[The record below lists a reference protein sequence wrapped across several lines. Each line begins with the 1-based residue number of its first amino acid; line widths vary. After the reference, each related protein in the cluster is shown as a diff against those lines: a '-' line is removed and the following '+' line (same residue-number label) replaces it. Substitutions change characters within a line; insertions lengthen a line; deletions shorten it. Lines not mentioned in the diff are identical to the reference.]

1 MRRIVPLDADAFYAA
16 VEQRDRPE
24 LRGRPIAVGSGARR
38 GVVMTASY
46 EARRFGVRSAM
57 PSAEALRLCPEL
69 QFVPPRMEA
78 YAQAGRALL
87 DLYRSY
93 TDLVEPLALDEAYL
107 DVTDPKRGPASGT
120 RIAEAI
126 RREAREATGLVVS
139 AGVSYCKLLAKLA
152 SDDAKPDGLRVVPP
166 DEATAFLAGLPVRRI
181 HGVGPRTAERLGAL
195 GIDTAGRLREQDPA
209 ELEARFGKL
218 GRHLWRMA
226 RGEDDRPV
234 RPDRERKSVSS
245 ETTFERDRRGVD
257 ALLAELPAVCA
268 ATARRAGRARV
279 RGRVVVVKIKDAGH
293 RIVTRQ
299 RRTARPVAGAAELAA
314 VAAELLRDRV
324 PLDRPVR
331 LLGVGLAAL
340 VPDATPEVQPALFPD
355 LLAAS
360 AGRET
365 ERVRAGD
372 GRDDAERHDA
382 EPDDAEEDAA
392 TPGDARRAATGL
404 ADSDRA
410 DTDRAGT
417 ATS

>member
-1 MRRIVPLDADAFYAA
+1 MRRIVHLDADAFYAA

-57 PSAEALRLCPEL
+57 PSAEAARLCPEL

-78 YAQAGRALL
+78 YAEAGRALL

-120 RIAEAI
+120 RIAQAI
-126 RREAREATGLVVS
+126 RREAREATGLIVS

-152 SDDAKPDGLRVVPP
+152 SDEAKPDGLLVVPP
-166 DEATAFLAGLPVRRI
+166 GEATAFMTGLPVRRI
-181 HGVGPRTAERLGAL
+181 HGVGPRTAARLASL

-218 GRHLWRMA
+218 GRHLWHMA

-268 ATARRAGRARV
+268 ATARRAVRARV
-279 RGRVVVVKIKDAGH
+279 RGNVVVVKIKDADH

-299 RRTARPVAGAAELAA
+299 RRTARPVASAAELRA

-324 PLDRPVR
+324 PVGRPVR
-331 LLGVGLAAL
+331 LLGVGLAGL
-340 VPDATPEVQPALFPD
+340 VPDAAREVQPALFPD
-355 LLAAS
+355 LLVAS
-360 AGRET
+360 VDPEA
-365 ERVRAGD
+365 ERARADG
-372 GRDDAERHDA
+372 GRDDDEQD
-382 EPDDAEEDAA
+382 
-392 TPGDARRAATGL
+392 DARRSEP
-404 ADSDRA
+404 DRSEPDRA
-410 DTDRAGT
+410 EPA
-417 ATS
+417 AS

>member
-1 MRRIVPLDADAFYAA
+1 MRRIVHLDADAFYAA

-69 QFVPPRMEA
+69 QFVPARMDA
-78 YAQAGRALL
+78 YAEAGRALL

-93 TDLVEPLALDEAYL
+93 TELVEPLALDEAYL

-120 RIAEAI
+120 RIAHAI
-126 RREAREATGLVVS
+126 RREARDATGLVVS

-152 SDDAKPDGLRVVPP
+152 SDDAKPDGLLVVPP
-166 DEATAFLAGLPVRRI
+166 GDASAFLASLPVRRI
-181 HGVGPRTAERLGAL
+181 HGVGPRTAERLAEL
-195 GIDTAGRLREQDPA
+195 GIDTAGQLREQDPTG
-209 ELEARFGKL
+209 LEARFGKL

-245 ETTFERDRRGVD
+245 ETTFERDRHGL
-257 ALLAELPAVCA
+257 APLLAELPAVCA
-268 ATARRAGRARV
+268 STARRAARARV
-279 RGRVVVVKIKDAGH
+279 RGQVVVVKVKDAGH

-299 RRTARPVAGAAELAA
+299 RRTARPVASAAELSG

-331 LLGVGLAAL
+331 LLGVGLAGL
-340 VPDATPEVQPALFPD
+340 VPEGTPEVQPALFPD
-355 LLAAS
+355 LLV
-360 AGRET
+360 T
-365 ERVRAGD
+365 PD
-372 GRDDAERHDA
+372 GRDADRARDDLA
-382 EPDDAEEDAA
+382 PDDRADAA
-392 TPGDARRAATGL
+392 TG
-404 ADSDRA
+404 
-410 DTDRAGT
+410 
-417 ATS
+417 

>member
-1 MRRIVPLDADAFYAA
+1 MRRIVHLDADAFYAA

-24 LRGRPIAVGSGARR
+24 LQGRPIAVGSGARR

-69 QFVPPRMEA
+69 QFVPARMDA
-78 YAQAGRALL
+78 YAEAGRALL

-93 TDLVEPLALDEAYL
+93 TELVEPLALDEAYL
-107 DVTDPKRGPASGT
+107 DVSDPKRGPASGT

-126 RREAREATGLVVS
+126 RREARAATGLIVS

-166 DEATAFLAGLPVRRI
+166 DEASAFLTDLPVRRI
-181 HGVGPRTAERLGAL
+181 HGVGPRTAERLAEL
-195 GIDTAGRLREQDPA
+195 GIDTAGQLREQDPA
-209 ELEARFGKL
+209 VLQARFGKL
-218 GRHLWRMA
+218 GRHLWSMA

-245 ETTFERDRRGVD
+245 ETTFERDRRGAH

-268 ATARRAGRARV
+268 STARRAQRARV
-279 RGRVVVVKIKDAGH
+279 RGRVVVVKIKDADH

-299 RRTARPVAGAAELAA
+299 RRTARPLAGAAELEA
-314 VAAELLRDRV
+314 VAAALLRDRV

-331 LLGVGLAAL
+331 LLGIGLAAL
-340 VPDATPEVQPALFPD
+340 VPDGVAEIQPALFPGLVEAD
-355 LLAAS
+355 PS
-360 AGRET
+360 VGDPRSGSSTAGPPR
-365 ERVRAGD
+365 
-372 GRDDAERHDA
+372 
-382 EPDDAEEDAA
+382 PDAA
-392 TPGDARRAATGL
+392 DASVANQSKTRR
-404 ADSDRA
+404 
-410 DTDRAGT
+410 
-417 ATS
+417 